1 MLTELP
7 CSMHVLPSFL
17 PGKYVEKGERPF
29 GPRQFLFTDSRIRD
43 IQVGLREKVWGC
55 YHTPPSLSAL

>member
-1 MLTELP
+1 
-7 CSMHVLPSFL
+7 MHVLPSFL